1 MKSHLFSDM
10 EFFVFQFEG
19 SNYTKHDI
27 ERMILINNGKVVQN
41 PMITTEFV
49 VADRI
54 DFKLRLL
61 EKYQQKSF
69 TFIKPQYIMNCV

>member
-1 MKSHLFSDM
+1 
-10 EFFVFQFEG
+10 
-19 SNYTKHDI
+19 
-27 ERMILINNGKVVQN
+27 MILINNGKVVQN

-69 TFIKPQYIMNCV
+69 TFIKPQYVINCVETESLLPLSPIYLAVLPLDKQQYYR